1 MKKLLFLTVALAW
14 IASVAPALT
23 LQKLQQGQEDLVRL
37 GEQNGGKAYAILKAN
52 FRFMKS
58 DSLRLKELLTAREIK
73 KCLLELTSLSSAEKV
88 MHRYEIHRAYMD
100 SIYPILI
107 PYNAISGENI
117 SFALLIAEKEH
128 YDNAQKE
135 YLMNKALD
143 MAHRLEDEPGLNLW
157 DEEMDILKNT
167 LTKEQLRRLFSIKHV
182 RAAQKKLDAIWNKL
196 SSEQLTT
203 TLDSAKEWNRAY
215 QYINEKMYINA
226 LYRHHTTER
235 RNHLNELR
243 KTRPLLIKMSDAYER
258 KGRTDSARVK
268 SADFEYVWTA
278 YANGNENIDKAIQV
292 LKGMDSTFTQSIAVE
307 KIKSA
312 AIYDKNRNAMNALGV
327 VYAQGISVDKDSVQ
341 AKIWFEL
348 AGENGYYQAY
358 HNLGMIYKYAKLG
371 FAQDFQAACS
381 YFRKGAEKGSLLC
394 CYDYGFMLYKG
405 LGCEQNYS
413 EAVKY
418 FKKGAEQLHIPSTY
432 MLGLCYRN
440 GFGVEQDIEKG
451 MAYLHQADVLG
462 YSFATEELN
471 REYPEND
478 VYRDVTFKDIPQSM
492 PDVSADFIDIP
503 SLSGEYE
510 GVLVQYDWSGQYV
523 LCEKPIS
530 LNIIADNNN
539 VSGKLTVDSQDA
551 DFHAHITNDGR
562 IKFSSGEI
570 ILEERYTGSDGV
582 SYCLDN
588 ATFNV
593 WSNKITGCLGLY
605 SVKLKEPERPMYVEV
620 YKKGSMQNTA
630 GQNEKNISISP
641 NPFYDQ
647 FTARFDLSEDIPNV
661 EVRIFNRG
669 GVLVYKNVY
678 GAMEKGY
685 NTLTIAPSINEGIYV
700 LNIKAG
706 KQTFRCLIAKKGGE

>member
-73 KCLLELTSLSSAEKV
+73 KSLLESTSLSSAEKV
-88 MHRYEIHRAYMD
+88 MHKYEIQRAYKD
-100 SIYPILI
+100 SIYPMLI
-107 PYNAISGENI
+107 PFNAISGENI

-143 MAHRLEDEPGLNLW
+143 MAHRLEEEPELNLW
-157 DEEMDILKNT
+157 EEEMDILKNT

-182 RAAQKKLDAIWNKL
+182 KAAQKTVDAIWSKL

-203 TLDSAKEWNRAY
+203 TLDSVKEWNRAY

-235 RNHLNELR
+235 RSHLNELR
-243 KTRPLLIKMSDAYER
+243 RSRPMLIKMSDAYDR
-258 KGRTDSARVK
+258 RGRTDSARVK
-268 SADFEYVWTA
+268 STDFEYVWTA
-278 YANGNENIDKAIQV
+278 YGNGNENLDKAIQV
-292 LKGMDSTFTQSIAVE
+292 LKGMDSTFTQGVAVE
-307 KIKSA
+307 IIKNA
-312 AIYDKNRNAMNALGV
+312 AIFDRNRNAMNVLGV

-341 AKIWFEL
+341 AKMWFEQ
-348 AGENGYYQAY
+348 AGENGYYQVY

-371 FAQDFQAACS
+371 FAQDFQAACT

-418 FKKGAEQLHIPSTY
+418 FKKAAEQLHIPSIY

-440 GFGVEQDIEKG
+440 GFGVGQDIEKG
-451 MAYLHQADVLG
+451 IAYLHQADVLG
-462 YSFATEELN
+462 YSFATEELT

-478 VYRDVTFKDIPQSM
+478 VYRDMAFKDIPQTM
-492 PDVSADFIDIP
+492 PDVSADFMDIP

-530 LNIIADNNN
+530 LSITADNDS
-539 VSGKLTVDSQDA
+539 VSGKLTVNSQDA
-551 DFHAHITNDGR
+551 DFHAHIANDGR

-570 ILEERYTGSDGV
+570 TLEERYTGSDGV
-582 SYCLDN
+582 SYRLDD
-588 ATFNV
+588 ACFNV
-593 WSNKITGCLGLY
+593 WNNKITGRLGLY
-605 SVKLKEPERPMYVEV
+605 SIKLKEPERPMYVEI
-620 YKKGSMQNTA
+620 YKKDSMQNTTE
-630 GQNEKNISISP
+630 QNDGISISP
-641 NPFYDQ
+641 NPFYNQ
-647 FTARFDLSEDIPNV
+647 FTARFELSEDIPNV

-669 GVLVYKNVY
+669 GVLIYRHVY

-706 KQTFRCLIAKKGGE
+706 KQTLRRLITKKGGE